1 MLTPLP
7 AAHPLPAR
15 FTFPFHYTP
24 HPLALAAAEA
34 LQKRLETEDFGHCFG
49 LPGETTAGEPIGKMF
64 GVLVVQT
71 PEGRLGYLSAFSG
84 KLGGK
89 NQHPGFVP
97 PVFDLLDENGFYR
110 PEEDALSAM
119 NRRIEAL
126 EQNPERAAAHAYLAQ
141 QQASAEQQL
150 QALKAEQKA
159 AKTARQAQRA
169 AAAPEDFAAV
179 DAAMTEASK
188 RDHFEL
194 KDLKKYWQERLLAA
208 QEKVEALE
216 QELRLLREER
226 KNRSAALQQRIFE
239 HYTFLNSAGQERS
252 IGDIFQAHLAA
263 PPPAGAGE
271 CAAPKLLQY
280 AFRHALRPI
289 AMAEFWWGASPV
301 GEIRKHKSY
310 YPACR
315 GKCEPI
321 LGHMLAGMPLDE
333 NPLKPG
339 SAAALELE
347 IVYEDDTLL
356 LVNKPAGLLSVPG
369 KEESDSVFLRIK
381 KLRPEASGPMIVNR
395 LDMSTS
401 GLLLL
406 AKNEWAYKILQ
417 SQFLTRSVKKRYEAL
432 LEGELSDDSG
442 VIDLPL
448 RVDLDDRPRQ
458 MVCYEHGKAA
468 RTEWQ
473 AVARENG
480 RTRVHFFPITGR
492 THQLR
497 VHAAHPKGLNT
508 PIVGDEL
515 YGHAGARLC
524 LHAAE
529 LLFTHPKSGEALR
542 FVCAAQF

>member
-1 MLTPLP
+1 MLNPLP
-7 AAHPLPAR
+7 AQHSLPER

-34 LQKRLETEDFGHCFG
+34 LQKRLETEDFGHFFG
-49 LPGETTAGEPIGKMF
+49 LPHENGNGEPMGKMF
-64 GVLVVQT
+64 GVLIVQAT
-71 PEGRLGYLSAFSG
+71 DGALGYLSAFSG
-84 KLGGK
+84 KLGGR
-89 NQHPGFVP
+89 NHHPGFVP

-110 PEEDALSAM
+110 PEEDELSAM

-126 EQNPERAAAHAYLAQ
+126 EQSPERDAALARLHEETAAAAR
-141 QQASAEQQL
+141 QL
-150 QALKAEQKA
+150 EALKARQKA
-159 AKTARQAQRA
+159 AKAERQVRRN

-194 KDLKKYWQERLLAA
+194 KDLKKHWQERLQAA

-226 KNRSAALQQRIFE
+226 KKRSAALQQRIFE
-239 HYTFLNSAGQERS
+239 QYTFLNIEGRERS

-280 AFRHALRPI
+280 AFRHGLRPI
-289 AMAEFWWGASPV
+289 AMAEFWWGASPS
-301 GEIRKHKSY
+301 GEIRKHQYY

-315 GKCEPI
+315 SKCEPI
-321 LGHMLAGMPLDE
+321 LGHMLAGMALDD

-347 IVYEDDTLL
+347 ILYEDETLL

-369 KEESDSVFLRIK
+369 KEESDSVFLRVK
-381 KLRPEASGPMIVNR
+381 KMRPEASGPMIVHR

-406 AKNEWAYKILQ
+406 AKNEETYKILQ

-432 LEGELSDDSG
+432 LEGEVRGESG

-473 AVARENG
+473 LMARKHG
-480 RTRVHFFPITGR
+480 RTRIHFFPITGR

-497 VHAAHPKGLNT
+497 VHAAHPQGLNT

-529 LLFTHPKSGEALR
+529 LSFTHPQSGEVLR
-542 FVCAAQF
+542 FVCAAPF

>member
-1 MLTPLP
+1 MLNPLP
-7 AAHPLPAR
+7 ALHPLPER

-34 LQKRLETEDFGHCFG
+34 LQKRLETEDFGHFFG
-49 LPGETTAGEPIGKMF
+49 LPQDNGSGEPMGKMF

-71 PEGRLGYLSAFSG
+71 PEGQLGYLSAFSG

-89 NQHPGFVP
+89 NHHPGFVP
-97 PVFDLLDENGFYR
+97 PVFDLLDANGFYR
-110 PEEDALSAM
+110 PEEDELSAM

-126 EQNPERAAAHAYLAQ
+126 EQSPELHAARSLLRQETDLAN
-141 QQASAEQQL
+141 QQL
-150 QALKAEQKA
+150 QTLKAQQKA
-159 AKTARQAQRA
+159 AKAERQAQRH
-169 AAAPEDFAAV
+169 AAAPEAFAAV

-194 KDLKKYWQERLLAA
+194 KDLKKNWQERLQAA
-208 QEKVEALE
+208 QGKVENLE
-216 QELRLLREER
+216 QELHKLRETR

-239 HYTFLNSAGQERS
+239 QYTFLNIEGRTRS

-280 AFRHALRPI
+280 AFQHGLRPL
-289 AMAEFWWGASPV
+289 ALAEFWWGASPS
-301 GEIRKHKSY
+301 GEIRKHRHY

-321 LGHMLAGMPLDE
+321 LGHMLAGMALDD
-333 NPLKPG
+333 NPLRTG

-347 IVYEDDTLL
+347 ILYEDETLL

-369 KEESDSVFLRIK
+369 KEESDSVYLRIK
-381 KLRPEASGPMIVNR
+381 RLRPEATGPMIVHR

-406 AKNEWAYKILQ
+406 AKNEETYKILQ
-417 SQFLTRSVKKRYEAL
+417 SQFLTRSVSKRYEAL
-432 LEGELSDDSG
+432 LEGEIQGESG
-442 VIDLPL
+442 IINLPL

-468 RTEWQ
+468 RTEWTV
-473 AVARENG
+473 VARTNG
-480 RTRVHFFPITGR
+480 QTRVHFFPITGR

-497 VHAAHPKGLNT
+497 VHAAHPLGLNT

-529 LLFTHPKSGEALR
+529 LAFTHPQSGEQLR
-542 FVCAAQF
+542 FVCAAMF